1 VLAPEP
7 VDQAGKEHVSRHA
20 AWLCQAAGFDAAI
33 VTKEGAGNADN
44 DLSMKVD
51 ALEAAGLT
59 AVALY
64 AEMSGP
70 DGTGPPVVAGPRQ
83 GAVVSTGNYDQRLQL
98 PAMQRALGGERLRII
113 DTEATAAVQVPVAM
127 ILGGLNPLGAGRLT
141 CRADV
146 PEQALKGVA

>member
-1 VLAPEP
+1 
-7 VDQAGKEHVSRHA
+7 H
-20 AWLCQAAGFDAAI
+20 AAGFDAAI

-70 DGTGPPVVAGPRQ
+70 DGTGPPLVAGPRH
-83 GAVVSTGNYDQRLQL
+83 GAVVSTGNYDQRVAL
-98 PAMQRALGGERLRII
+98 PAVGRALGAERLRII
-113 DTEATAAVQVPVAM
+113 DVDATAAVEVPVAM

-141 CRADV
+141 CRADMPV
-146 PEQALKGVA
+146 EGVA